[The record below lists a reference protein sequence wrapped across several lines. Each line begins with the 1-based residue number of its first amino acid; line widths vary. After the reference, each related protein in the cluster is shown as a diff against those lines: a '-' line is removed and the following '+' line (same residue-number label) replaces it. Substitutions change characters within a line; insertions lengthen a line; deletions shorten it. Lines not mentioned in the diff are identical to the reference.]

1 MTAIAAAP
9 PTSTPRRTEATSALI
24 VAALVL
30 VGILATLGLRTAV
43 TSGTTNVTA
52 GGVTA
57 AVPGNWRLAVGAG
70 DVAFVAS
77 NPNDLDQRYLA
88 RVVDPHGASLAD
100 VAARESAAKA
110 SLKAGIVQVD
120 TSNVVVGG
128 TAGVAVSYAYVSSS
142 GGTATLIKGED
153 IFVPSGAKVLDLAYE
168 APADAYDGGVDT
180 FHAFVGSARVAS

>member
-1 MTAIAAAP
+1 VTAIAAAP
-9 PTSTPRRTEATSALI
+9 ATSAPRRTEATSALI
-24 VAALVL
+24 VAALVV

-57 AVPGNWRLAVGAG
+57 AVPGSWRLAVGAG

-128 TAGVAVSYAYVSSS
+128 TAGVAVSYAYVSNS

-168 APADAYDGGVDT
+168 APADAYDAGVDT
-180 FHAFVGSARVAS
+180 FHSFVSSARVAS